1 MTHCEERTFEIPS
14 RKLILKT
21 ELLQALSRFFSQGGE
36 HLQETLTPLSQSAA
50 NFAANGNLT
59 QLYHA
64 VNCLEEFAQADV
76 AEYEAMKYEFN
87 RLFVGPMAPKA
98 PPYESVYR
106 SPDRLVMQAQTV
118 EVRKMY
124 QRAQLQTAGQGHEPD
139 DFIGT
144 ELEFMAYLLFRAM
157 DTREEQNSAQA
168 GSYLDLYEEFCSQ
181 HADQWWE
188 EFAQVMSQSAKHPVF
203 MAVSDVLMYLTQS
216 SLQ

>member
-1 MTHCEERTFEIPS
+1 MSHCEERTFEIPP

-21 ELLQALSRFFSQGGE
+21 DLLLALSRFFAQGGE
-36 HLQETLTPLSQSAA
+36 QLQETLTPLSQSAA
-50 NFAANGNLT
+50 DFAADENLT

-64 VNCLEEFAQADV
+64 VNSLEEFAQADV

-118 EVRKMY
+118 DVRKIY
-124 QRAQLQTAGQGHEPD
+124 QRAQLQTTGQGHEPD

-157 DTREEQNSAQA
+157 NIKEEQNSEQG
-168 GSYLDLYEEFCSQ
+168 GSYLDLYEEFCCQ

-188 EFAQVMSQSAKHPVF
+188 DFAQVMSQSAKHPVF
-203 MAVSDVLMYLTQS
+203 VAIGDVLMCLTQS